1 MIDPRSL
8 IPVATFAAGLLLA
21 GTVQGWRYGKQIA
34 EINAA
39 QAQAVTDAVT
49 AARAE
54 EQRRIN
60 TLEVI
65 ADDTRSKLD
74 AAQADAA
81 TARAAAAGLRQQL
94 ADYRQ
99 RTRCNTATAGGG
111 APAEDP
117 LYLLSDLLSRADER
131 AGELAEF
138 ADRAHIAG
146 RACEAAYDSLRV
158 KSSGHVEA
166 SSPALQYER

>member
-8 IPVATFAAGLLLA
+8 IPVATFAVGLLLA
-21 GTVQGWRYGKQIA
+21 GTVQGWRYGRQIA

-39 QAQAVTDAVT
+39 QAQAVTEAVT
-49 AARAE
+49 EARAE

-74 AAQADAA
+74 AAHADAVA
-81 TARAAAAGLRQQL
+81 SRAAAAGLRQQL

-99 RTRCNTATAGGG
+99 RARCSPPVAGGSTS
-111 APAEDP
+111 AEDP
-117 LYLLSDLLSRADER
+117 LFLLSDLLSRADER

-146 RACEAAYDSLRV
+146 RACEIAYDSLRG
-158 KSSGHVEA
+158 K
-166 SSPALQYER
+166 

>member
-1 MIDPRSL
+1 MIDPRAL
-8 IPVATFAAGLLLA
+8 IPAAAFAAGLLVA
-21 GTVQGWRYGKQIA
+21 GTVQGWRYGEQIA

-49 AARAE
+49 QAREE

-60 TLEVI
+60 TMEVI

-74 AAQADAA
+74 AAHADAA
-81 TARAAAAGLRQQL
+81 TARTAATGLRQQL

-99 RTRCNTATAGGG
+99 RSACSPAVTGGIAAT
-111 APAEDP
+111 EDP
-117 LYLLSDLLSRADER
+117 LFLLSDLLSRADER
-131 AGELAEF
+131 ARELADF

-146 RACEAAYDSLRV
+146 RSCEAAYDSLR
-158 KSSGHVEA
+158 
-166 SSPALQYER
+166 PARP

>member
-8 IPVATFAAGLLLA
+8 IPVATFAAGLILA
-21 GTVQGWRYGKQIA
+21 STVQGWRYGERIA

-49 AARAE
+49 TAREE

-65 ADDTRSKLD
+65 ADDTRNKLD
-74 AAQADAA
+74 AAQSDAVA
-81 TARAAAAGLRQQL
+81 SRAAAAGLRQQL

-99 RTRCNTATAGGG
+99 RARCNPTPAGGG

-117 LYLLSDLLSRADER
+117 LYLLSDLLSSADER

-138 ADRAHIAG
+138 ADRAHLAG
-146 RACEAAYDSLRV
+146 RACEIAYDSVRI
-158 KSSGHVEA
+158 K
-166 SSPALQYER
+166 P

>member
-1 MIDPRSL
+1 MIDPRIL
-8 IPVATFAAGLLLA
+8 IPVAAFAAGLTLA
-21 GTVQGWRYGKQIA
+21 ATVQGWRYGEQIA
-34 EINAA
+34 DIRAE

-60 TLEVI
+60 TMEVI
-65 ADDTRSKLD
+65 ADDTRNKLD
-74 AAQADAA
+74 AANADAVA
-81 TARAAAAGLRQQL
+81 SRAAAAGLRQQL

-99 RTRCNTATAGGG
+99 RTRCNPAAAGGG
-111 APAEDP
+111 TPAEDP
-117 LYLLSDLLSRADER
+117 LFLLSDMLSRADER

-146 RACEAAYDSLRV
+146 RACEIAYDSVRT
-158 KSSGHVEA
+158 K

>member
-8 IPVATFAAGLLLA
+8 IPIAAFAVGLLLA

-34 EINAA
+34 DIRTG
-39 QAQAVTDAVT
+39 QAQAVTKAVT
-49 AARAE
+49 QAREE
-54 EQRRIN
+54 EQRRIKN
-60 TLEVI
+60 LEVI

-74 AAQADAA
+74 AAHADAVASRA
-81 TARAAAAGLRQQL
+81 TAAGLRQQL

-99 RTRCNTATAGGG
+99 RARCNPTPAGGG
-111 APAEDP
+111 TPAEDP
-117 LYLLSDLLSRADER
+117 LFLLSELLSRADER

-146 RACEAAYDSLRV
+146 RTCEAAYDSLR
-158 KSSGHVEA
+158 GE
-166 SSPALQYER
+166 

>member
-1 MIDPRSL
+1 MIDPRAL
-8 IPVATFAAGLLLA
+8 IPVATFAVGLILA
-21 GTVQGWRYGKQIA
+21 GAVQGWRYGERIA

-49 AARAE
+49 AAREE

-60 TLEVI
+60 TMEVI
-65 ADDTRSKLD
+65 ANDTRNKLD
-74 AAQADAA
+74 AAHADAD
-81 TARAAAAGLRQQL
+81 TARTAAAGLRQQL

-99 RTRCNTATAGGG
+99 RARCNPTPAGGG
-111 APAEDP
+111 TPAEDP
-117 LYLLSDLLSRADER
+117 LFLLSDLLSRADER

-146 RACEAAYDSLRV
+146 RACEAAYDSVRG
-158 KSSGHVEA
+158 K
-166 SSPALQYER
+166 

>member
-1 MIDPRSL
+1 MIGPRIL
-8 IPVATFAAGLLLA
+8 IPVATFAAGLILA
-21 GTVQGWRYGKQIA
+21 GTVQGWRYGERIA

-39 QAQAVTDAVT
+39 QAHAVTDAVT
-49 AARAE
+49 TAREE

-74 AAQADAA
+74 AAHADAA

-94 ADYRQ
+94 ADFRQ
-99 RTRCNTATAGGG
+99 RSRCSPPVAGGG
-111 APAEDP
+111 TPAEDP
-117 LYLLSDLLSRADER
+117 LFLLSELLSRADER

-166 SSPALQYER
+166 SSLALQYGR

>member
-1 MIDPRSL
+1 MIDARIL
-8 IPVATFAAGLLLA
+8 IPVAAFAAGLILA
-21 GTVQGWRYGKQIA
+21 GTVQGWRYGEQIA
-34 EINAA
+34 DIRAE

-49 AARAE
+49 QARSE

-65 ADDTRSKLD
+65 ANDTRNKLD

-81 TARAAAAGLRQQL
+81 TARTAAASLRQQL

-99 RTRCNTATAGGG
+99 RARCNPATTGGST
-111 APAEDP
+111 PAEDP
-117 LYLLSDLLSRADER
+117 LFLLSDLLSRADER

-146 RACEAAYDSLRV
+146 RACEAAYDSLR
-158 KSSGHVEA
+158 GE
-166 SSPALQYER
+166 